1 MHVLQSVYVFTAV
14 CACTAVCVC
23 IVVVYALGA
32 ACVEKASS
40 VWTPIS
46 QTLARVA
53 CTVAHVVTVSGC
65 TSGSPRPRP
74 PSVCLVFPVSVFF
87 PVSVLFLVSQ
97 RASGVVHGGPSS
109 HAVLGAGDRHFPI
122 EVCCA
127 AVSCAAPFQCPGAR
141 STHHQC
147 ATRMSMLKHATSM
160 QQACIQHAS
169 SMHPVRSQLAHQ
181 GPLMHPGDPL
191 DAATLRSPAPTH
203 SWPGPLASGRARW
216 RTQTWHQLT
225 HCLVYALVMRVR
237 QLLLSPSACAAILLS
252 ALGCCCNLSRLLAV
266 LLRER
271 CEVKE
276 ACRQR

>member
-1 MHVLQSVYVFTAV
+1 MYVFTAV
-14 CACTAVCVC
+14 CACAAVCVC

-109 HAVLGAGDRHFPI
+109 HAVLGAGDRHFPL

-160 QQACIQHAS
+160 QQACIQHRCIQHAS
-169 SMHPVRSQLAHQ
+169 SAFTTGTPRTTH
-181 GPLMHPGDPL
+181 
-191 DAATLRSPAPTH
+191 APWRPTRCRN
-203 SWPGPLASGRARW
+203 SPLASTHSLMAWSTCERASALANADMASTDTLPGVRACHARAAATVISVSLRCHTFE
-216 RTQTWHQLT
+216 RT
-225 HCLVYALVMRVR
+225 R
-237 QLLLSPSACAAILLS
+237 LLL
-252 ALGCCCNLSRLLAV
+252 
-266 LLRER
+266 
-271 CEVKE
+271 
-276 ACRQR
+276 

>member
-147 ATRMSMLKHATSM
+147 AT
-160 QQACIQHAS
+160 
-169 SMHPVRSQLAHQ
+169 
-181 GPLMHPGDPL
+181 
-191 DAATLRSPAPTH
+191 LRSPAPTH

-216 RTQTWHQLT
+216 RTQTWHALT
-225 HCLVYALVMRVR
+225 RLSCACGSYCYLR
-237 QLLLSPSACAAILLS
+237 QL
-252 ALGCCCNLSRLLAV
+252 ALPYF
-266 LLRER
+266 
-271 CEVKE
+271 
-276 ACRQR
+276 